1 MKTIIVPT
9 DFSPTSKNAALYA
22 AKFAA
27 AIGDAELIFFYE
39 YDNIVVG
46 SDSSP
51 VSDSAESSRII
62 AETALQ
68 NLKSEVEQAAGTG
81 STIILSSISGN
92 SFLDSL
98 EHEIRLRKAD
108 LVIMGITEDS
118 NAIDQFLTGSNTLKL
133 VNRQLCPVL
142 IVPSTVAFAGM
153 SNVLFA
159 ADYKQGTLATA
170 FTRIQ
175 ALLELHKPYVHIV
188 NVDEMD
194 VQAQDGFDQQ
204 KAILDIF
211 FQDFQHE
218 FYYLRQPDF
227 TKGINV
233 FVADKQV
240 DMVIVISKDHSFP
253 ASLFQVNHTKQLAY
267 HSTIPVLAIHG

>member
-9 DFSPTSKNAALYA
+9 DFSTTSKNAALYA
-22 AKFAA
+22 VKFAA
-27 AIGDAELIFFYE
+27 SIDAEVVFFYE
-39 YDNIVVG
+39 YDNIAVG

-51 VSDSAESSRII
+51 VSDSAEASTII
-62 AETALQ
+62 AETALA
-68 NLKSEVEQAAGTG
+68 NLRAEVGQAGG
-81 STIILSSISGN
+81 NGVNIILSAASGN

-98 EHEIRLRKAD
+98 EHEIKVRRAD

-118 NAIDQFLTGSNTLKL
+118 NALDQFLTGSNTLKL

-142 IVPSTVAFAGM
+142 IVPSTATYTAM
-153 SNVLFA
+153 KDVLFA

-175 ALLELHKPYVHIV
+175 ELLDLHRPFVHIV

-194 VQAQDGFDQQ
+194 VQAQEGFEQQ
-204 KAILDIF
+204 KRLLDIF
-211 FQDFQHE
+211 FEQFNHE
-218 FYYLRQPDF
+218 FYFLRQPDF

-233 FVADKQV
+233 YVADKQI
-240 DMVIVISKDHSFP
+240 DMVIVISKDHNFP

-267 HSTIPVLAIHG
+267 NSTIPVLAIHG

>member
-9 DFSPTSKNAALYA
+9 DFSSTSKNAALYA
-22 AKFAA
+22 VKFAA
-27 AIGDAELIFFYE
+27 SIDAEVIFFYE
-39 YDNIVVG
+39 YDNISVG

-51 VSDSAESSRII
+51 VSDSAEAGNII
-62 AETALQ
+62 AETALA
-68 NLKSEVEQAAGTG
+68 NLRTEVEQAGG
-81 STIILSSISGN
+81 NGVNIILSPVRGN

-98 EHEIRLRKAD
+98 EHEIKIKRAD

-118 NAIDQFLTGSNTLKL
+118 NALDQFLTGSNTLKL

-142 IVPSTVAFAGM
+142 IIPSTATYTQMKDV
-153 SNVLFA
+153 VFA

-175 ALLELHKPYVHIV
+175 ELLDLHRPFVHIV

-194 VQAQDGFDQQ
+194 VQAQEGFEQQ
-204 KAILDIF
+204 KRLLDIF
-211 FQDFQHE
+211 FEQFNHE
-218 FYYLRQPDF
+218 FYFLRQPDF

-233 FVADKQV
+233 YVANKKI

>member
-9 DFSPTSKNAALYA
+9 DFSSTSKNAALYA
-22 AKFAA
+22 VKFAA
-27 AIGDAELIFFYE
+27 SIDAEVIFFYE
-39 YDNIVVG
+39 YDSISVG

-51 VSDSAESSRII
+51 VSDSPEADRII
-62 AETALQ
+62 AETALA
-68 NLKSEVEQAAGTG
+68 NLRTEVEQGGGTG
-81 STIILSSISGN
+81 VSIILSAARGH

-98 EHEIRLRKAD
+98 EHEIKIRRAD

-118 NAIDQFLTGSNTLKL
+118 NALDQFLTGSNTLKL

-142 IVPSTVAFAGM
+142 IVPSTATYTAM
-153 SNVLFA
+153 KDVLFA

-175 ALLELHKPYVHIV
+175 ELLDLHRPFVHIV

-194 VQAQDGFDQQ
+194 VQAQEGFEQQ
-204 KAILDIF
+204 KRLLDIF
-211 FQDFQHE
+211 FEQFNHE
-218 FYYLRQPDF
+218 FYFLRQPDF

-233 FVADKQV
+233 YVADKQI
-240 DMVIVISKDHSFP
+240 DMVIVISKDHNFP

-267 HSTIPVLAIHG
+267 NSTIPVLAIHG